1 MLWNR
6 ISCEA
11 GLSIDIGNLVYEPPR
26 DGPTLWEIGIPDR
39 TAAEFYVPDPNPL
52 YINKLYVNHPDRLVP
67 FNFEFFVTCTWN
79 CKRNQLELVPK
90 CFFLGGGGGGVVGCS
105 DISFSLA
112 NVLLPCIQFQYFR
125 RIFCSFEIN
134 MMNGNKNL
142 ILFFSCGRF
151 RQYGLWER
159 YAELYP
165 DGDLVYMIG
174 NSDYRK
180 DWFFAQVTRFEFLQY
195 YYYYPSIKNLQYCL
209 VQLFMIRFFYFY
221 FF

>member
-1 MLWNR
+1 
-6 ISCEA
+6 
-11 GLSIDIGNLVYEPPR
+11 
-26 DGPTLWEIGIPDR
+26 
-39 TAAEFYVPDPNPL
+39 
-52 YINKLYVNHPDRLVP
+52 
-67 FNFEFFVTCTWN
+67 
-79 CKRNQLELVPK
+79 
-90 CFFLGGGGGGVVGCS
+90 
-105 DISFSLA
+105 
-112 NVLLPCIQFQYFR
+112 
-125 RIFCSFEIN
+125 
-134 MMNGNKNL
+134 MNGNKNM
-142 ILFFSCGRF
+142 ILFLLCGRY